1 MDLPFLLHYTQV
13 KNSTKLVDQYI
24 RYIFTLV
31 FLEKFYQNSVSYYV
45 VKDENNN
52 CAGLTNIHGSRYH
65 VVKKSV
71 GIIKRRN

>member
-31 FLEKFYQNSVSYYV
+31 FL
-45 VKDENNN
+45 
-52 CAGLTNIHGSRYH
+52 
-65 VVKKSV
+65 
-71 GIIKRRN
+71 